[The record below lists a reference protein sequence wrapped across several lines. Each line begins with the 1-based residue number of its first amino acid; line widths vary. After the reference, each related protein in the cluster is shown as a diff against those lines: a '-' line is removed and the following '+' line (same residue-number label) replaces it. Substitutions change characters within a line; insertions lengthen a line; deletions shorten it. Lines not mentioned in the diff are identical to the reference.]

1 MATVSIPL
9 LLAKLTGGVR
19 KTEVAGA
26 ALSEIVD
33 GLDTLYPGFA
43 AQVQTNGKIS
53 PHVAF
58 TVDGKIA
65 MEGFAT
71 PVGPDSEVNI
81 LPSMGGG

>member
-9 LLAKLTGGVR
+9 MLAKLTDGER
-19 KTEVAGA
+19 KAEVAGA
-26 ALSEIVD
+26 TLSEIVAA
-33 GLDTLYPGFA
+33 LDARYPGFA

-71 PVGPDSEVNI
+71 AVGPQSEVNI